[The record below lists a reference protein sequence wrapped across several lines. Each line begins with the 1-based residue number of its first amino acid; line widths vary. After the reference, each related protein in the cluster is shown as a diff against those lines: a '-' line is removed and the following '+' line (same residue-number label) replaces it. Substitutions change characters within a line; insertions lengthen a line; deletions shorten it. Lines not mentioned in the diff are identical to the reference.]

1 MELLSTISQTVREN
15 AAMVELFNWNEIG
28 KLNLPDAFIL
38 EHFPNL
44 NWDVL
49 CKCQPFSMTLVEKFD
64 YLIKT
69 RLNILVTNANLAP
82 DVFKFYADK
91 MDWESAQKNQ
101 KFTPELL
108 EHFRNGLD
116 LVVVLQHQT
125 MPEQLIQ
132 ELLVPT
138 VNAKQWHVLRKYL
151 TLVFTYQ
158 KVSNNF
164 INHYLVLENTINT
177 PEDLSASTTFL
188 DKNVNNTQ
196 QIVLVDL
203 PIVIKN
209 QTLDEEFLATF
220 CIPYVQARNEICRSQ
235 TLTNNFIN
243 TNFAQLDLRKLLK
256 YQRMDD
262 TTLMRC
268 CERGIFQRAPRP
280 TIASIID
287 GLKLNREVTV
297 VQPST
302 NAPLTAADVL
312 QFSIGT
318 SETNDDNNAPTP
330 VPNVVHEPEPIES
343 QKDAEKRLQYAN
355 LLIQNQVYSLDLVQR
370 IINSFTN
377 QQWRKLLWCGV
388 FLRTLAPI
396 GNAMYLGFDA
406 STINES
412 VLPNVNWD
420 IIANSTDLTTD
431 QVDGIIK
438 IATNQVPWYLY
449 VKKNTL
455 TESQIE
461 ALDEN
466 DSIDAITWW
475 RLLTTKRT
483 PSFTHTFL
491 AKHENRKNWWNF
503 IKSPSTFYTT
513 CLQALDNIDNI
524 NTEGT
529 DLQPIQSRADI
540 RSFLSDF
547 VASANWKQILHEEV
561 LSEWFIQL
569 FGHKDLSNRINL
581 YWWNICRYQ
590 HLKQIFI
597 DRNITKLDLQVLLIN
612 QTVEE
617 TFLRNNIPFFTPEN
631 WKAIATHQT
640 LSEEFRNEF
649 ATQLA

>member
-1 MELLSTISQTVREN
+1 MDLLSTISQTVREN
-15 AAMVELFNWNEIG
+15 AAMTGLFNWNEIA
-28 KLNLPDAFIL
+28 KITLPDAFIL
-38 EHFPNL
+38 EHSDNL

-49 CKCQPFSMTLVEKFD
+49 CKYQAFSMTLVEKFD

-69 RLNILVTNANLAP
+69 RLNILVTNANLAS

-91 MDWESAQKNQ
+91 MDWESAQKHQ

-108 EHFRNGLD
+108 EHFRDGLD

-125 MPEQLIQ
+125 MPETLTQ

-138 VNAKQWHVLRKYL
+138 VKSKQWSTLRKYL

-164 INHYLVLENTINT
+164 INHYLMLENTINT
-177 PEDLSASTTFL
+177 PEDLSASTS
-188 DKNVNNTQ
+188 NIQ
-196 QIVLVDL
+196 QIILVDL

-209 QTLDEEFLATF
+209 QNLDEEFLATF

-235 TLTNNFIN
+235 KLTNNFIN
-243 TNFAQLDLRKLLK
+243 THFDQLDLRKLLK
-256 YQRMDD
+256 YQHMDD

-280 TIASIID
+280 TIASIIE
-287 GLKLNREVTV
+287 GLKLNREVKV
-297 VQPST
+297 VEPKVD
-302 NAPLTAADVL
+302 APLTAADLL
-312 QFSIGT
+312 QFPLG
-318 SETNDDNNAPTP
+318 NNNNIEVPVAEASVPEP
-330 VPNVVHEPEPIES
+330 VPEPVES

-355 LLIQNQVYSLDLVQR
+355 LLIQHQVYSLDLVQR

-377 QQWRKLLWCGV
+377 QQWRKLLWCNV

-396 GNAMYLGFDA
+396 GSALHLGFDE
-406 STINES
+406 STVNES

-420 IIANSTDLTTD
+420 IIANSTDLTAE
-431 QVDGIIK
+431 QVDNIIR
-438 IATNQVPWYLY
+438 IAANQVPWYLY

-455 TESQIE
+455 TESQLE
-461 ALDEN
+461 ALDATGN
-466 DSIDAITWW
+466 IDAITWW

-483 PSFTHTFL
+483 PAFTHTFL
-491 AKHENRKNWWNF
+491 AKHDSRKNWWNY
-503 IKSPSTFYTT
+503 ISSPATFYTS

-524 NTEGT
+524 NTDGT
-529 DLQPIQSRADI
+529 DLQPIRSRSDI
-540 RSFLSDF
+540 RTFLNDF
-547 VASANWKQILHEEV
+547 VTSANWKQILHDEV
-561 LSEWFIQL
+561 LPEWFIQL
-569 FGHKDLSNRINL
+569 FGHKDLSARINL
-581 YWWNICRYQ
+581 YWWNISRYQ
-590 HLKQIFI
+590 NLKQSFI

-617 TFLRNNIPFFTPEN
+617 TFLRNNLPFFTPEN

-640 LSEEFRNEF
+640 LSEEFRTEF

>member
-15 AAMVELFNWNEIG
+15 AAMVELFNWNEIC

-38 EHFPNL
+38 DHSDHL

-49 CKCQPFSMTLVEKFD
+49 CKYQAFSMTLVEKFD

-69 RLNILVTNANLAP
+69 RLNILVTNANLSS

-108 EHFRNGLD
+108 EHFRDGLD

-138 VNAKQWHVLRKYL
+138 VNSKQWHVLRKYL

-177 PEDLSASTTFL
+177 PEDLSASTSTATFL
-188 DKNVNNTQ
+188 DKNVNTQ

-209 QTLDEEFLATF
+209 QNLDEKFLATF

-243 TNFAQLDLRKLLK
+243 THFDQLDLRKLLK

-287 GLKLNREVTV
+287 GIKLNHEFTV
-297 VQPST
+297 VQPT
-302 NAPLTAADVL
+302 TPLTAADLL
-312 QFSIGT
+312 QFPIGT
-318 SETNDDNNAPTP
+318 SETGNDNNTPAPVTEP
-330 VPNVVHEPEPIES
+330 VPEPEPVES

-396 GNAMYLGFDA
+396 GNAMHLGFDA
-406 STINES
+406 STVNDS

-420 IIANSTDLTTD
+420 IIANSTDLTND

-438 IATNQVPWYLY
+438 IAANQVPWYLY

-455 TESQIE
+455 IESQIE
-461 ALDEN
+461 ALD
-466 DSIDAITWW
+466 IDAITWW

-483 PSFTHTFL
+483 PPFTHTFL
-491 AKHENRKNWWNF
+491 AKHDARKNWWNY
-503 IKSPSTFYTT
+503 ISSPATFYTS

-529 DLQPIQSRADI
+529 DLQPIRSRADI

-547 VASANWKQILHEEV
+547 VATANWKQILHDEV
-561 LSEWFIQL
+561 LPDWFIQL
-569 FGHKDLSNRINL
+569 FGHKDLSSRINL

-590 HLKQIFI
+590 HLKQSFI

-631 WKAIATHQT
+631 WKAISTHQT
-640 LSEEFRNEF
+640 LSDEFRTEF
-649 ATQLA
+649 ASQLA